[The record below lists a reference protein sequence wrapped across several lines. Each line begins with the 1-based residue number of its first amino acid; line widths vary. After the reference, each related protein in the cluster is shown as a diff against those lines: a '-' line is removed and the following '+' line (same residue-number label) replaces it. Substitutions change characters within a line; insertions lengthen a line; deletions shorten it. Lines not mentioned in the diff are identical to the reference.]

1 MEKMKRK
8 MKKSVQK
15 EILYHG
21 SKTCLKRDRNNR
33 NIYNKVKKPQC
44 TTPKSWI

>member
-1 MEKMKRK
+1 

-21 SKTCLKRDRNNR
+21 SKTCLNRNNR

-44 TTPKSWI
+44 TTPKSWT